1 MKKKLLSM
9 FSILLLLSSC
19 STQDE
24 PALAPPVDAKTYTV
38 SFGLAG
44 EITSITDS
52 PLTRAV
58 SNDLYGIQVYST
70 PDSTYA
76 EGAYQSERPYAY
88 GIFDDKAKMSIKLLA
103 GYKYRFIC
111 TMIVDAKSKLNNWDN
126 YYYIWPFY
134 INTGNDNQPELS
146 SFNYST
152 NNAIS
157 GLMLGSSQIK
167 DSIGGYNFYGRPN
180 TDRYYGETMN
190 YVPTKDSTV
199 TINMNRMVFGAKF
212 VAEGL
217 KNGKLYIQMES
228 SPLLTL
234 EAPNTEVQDIF
245 TFSRVSCPGWDDPM
259 TGKYVDYY
267 EDIPVSINWLNADSV
282 KVPIASQNIRFT
294 RNKLTT
300 IKVRVQDSTMANSI
314 GITTEDKPMAAGDT
328 ITIGGGSST
337 DTPINPVP

>member
-24 PALAPPVDAKTYTV
+24 PELTPPLDAKTYTV
-38 SFGLAG
+38 SFGLTG

-58 SNDLYGIQVYST
+58 SNDLYGIQVYSI
-70 PDSTYA
+70 PDSTFA
-76 EGAYQSERPYAY
+76 GGTYQSEKPYAY
-88 GIFDDKAKMSIKLLA
+88 GIFDDKAKMSIKLMA
-103 GYKYRFIC
+103 GYKYRFVC
-111 TMIVDAKSKLNNWDN
+111 TMLVDAKSRLPYYGSYYNIMPFNISGNNSQQEFS
-126 YYYIWPFY
+126 I
-134 INTGNDNQPELS
+134 
-146 SFNYST
+146 FNYST
-152 NNAIS
+152 YNYFFNLQS
-157 GLMLGSSQIK
+157 GYTQLSA
-167 DSIGGYNFYGRPN
+167 SIGDFFGYRPN
-180 TDRYYGETMN
+180 VDRYYGETIN

-212 VAEGL
+212 VAEGMES
-217 KNGKLYIQMES
+217 GKLYIQIQDA
-228 SPLLTL
+228 PLLTL

-245 TFSRVSCPGWDDPM
+245 TFSSVSYPGWDDPM

-267 EDIPVSINWLNADSV
+267 EDISVSINWLNADSV
-282 KVPIASQNIRFT
+282 KVPIATQNIRFT

-314 GITTEDKPMAAGDT
+314 GIITEDKPMVVGDT
-328 ITIGGGSST
+328 ISIGGGSST

>member
-52 PLTRAV
+52 PLTRAI

-70 PDSTYA
+70 PDSSYA
-76 EGAYQSERPYAY
+76 GGAYQSEKPYAY
-88 GIFDDKAKMSIKLLA
+88 GLFDDKAKMSIKLMA
-103 GYKYRFIC
+103 GYKYRFVC
-111 TMIVDAKSKLNNWDN
+111 TMIVNAKSRLPNWGSYYNVSPFNISGNNSQTEFS
-126 YYYIWPFY
+126 I
-134 INTGNDNQPELS
+134 
-146 SFNYST
+146 FNYST
-152 NNAIS
+152 DNYFHSLQNGYT
-157 GLMLGSSQIK
+157 GLS
-167 DSIGGYNFYGRPN
+167 DSIGSFYGYRPN
-180 TDRYYGETMN
+180 VDRYYGETMN

-217 KNGKLYIQMES
+217 ESGKLFIQMQDA
-228 SPLLTL
+228 PLLTL

-245 TFSRVSCPGWDDPM
+245 TFSNVSYPGLDDPM
-259 TGKYVDYY
+259 TGKYVDYS
-267 EDIPVSINWLNADSV
+267 EDISVSINWLNADSV

-314 GITTEDKPMAAGDT
+314 GIITEDKPMAVGDT
-328 ITIGGGSST
+328 ISIGGGSST

>member
-70 PDSTYA
+70 PDSSYA
-76 EGAYQSERPYAY
+76 GGAYQPEKPYAY
-88 GIFDDKAKMSIKLLA
+88 GLFDDKDKMSIKLMA
-103 GYKYRFIC
+103 GYKYRFVC
-111 TMIVDAKSKLNNWDN
+111 TTLVDAKSRLAYYGSYYNITPFNIMGNNSQQEFS
-126 YYYIWPFY
+126 I
-134 INTGNDNQPELS
+134 
-146 SFNYST
+146 FNYST
-152 NNAIS
+152 YNYFFNLQS
-157 GLMLGSSQIK
+157 GYTQLSA
-167 DSIGGYNFYGRPN
+167 SIGDFFGYRPN
-180 TDRYYGETMN
+180 VDRYYGETIN

-212 VAEGL
+212 VAEGMES
-217 KNGKLYIQMES
+217 GKLYIQIQDA
-228 SPLLTL
+228 PLLTL

-245 TFSRVSCPGWDDPM
+245 TFATVGSPLRYIDD
-259 TGKYVDYY
+259 GKYVDYY
-267 EDIPVSINWLNADSV
+267 EDISVSINWLNADSV
-282 KVPIASQNIRFT
+282 KVPIATQNIRFT

-300 IKVRVQDSTMANSI
+300 IKVRIQDSTMANSI

>member
-24 PALAPPVDAKTYTV
+24 PELTPPLDAKTYTV
-38 SFGLAG
+38 SFGLTG

-52 PLTRAV
+52 PLTRAI
-58 SNDLYGIQVYST
+58 STDLYGIQVYSI

-76 EGAYQSERPYAY
+76 DGTYQPEKPYAY
-88 GIFDDKAKMSIKLLA
+88 GLFDDKEKMSIKLMA
-103 GYKYRFIC
+103 GYKYRFVC
-111 TMIVDAKSKLNNWDN
+111 TMIVDAKSKLPN
-126 YYYIWPFY
+126 Y
-134 INTGNDNQPELS
+134 GNYFTFSPYNVSNADYSQFQLS
-146 SFNYST
+146 DIYYST
-152 NNAIS
+152 DSYLN
-157 GLMLGSSQIK
+157 GLSYGHTHLSKSNGGS
-167 DSIGGYNFYGRPN
+167 DLFARPN
-180 TDRYYGETMN
+180 VDRYYGETRD

-217 KNGKLYIQMES
+217 ESGKLYIQMQDA
-228 SPLLTL
+228 PLLTL
-234 EAPNTEVQDIF
+234 EASNTEVQDIF
-245 TFSRVSCPGWDDPM
+245 TFSWIQNPSSATSGIE
-259 TGKYVDYY
+259 YS
-267 EDIPVSINWLNADSV
+267 EEISVSINWLNADSV

-300 IKVRVQDSTMANSI
+300 IKVKVQDSTMANSI
-314 GITTEDKPMAAGDT
+314 GIITEDKPMVVGDT
-328 ITIGGGSST
+328 ISIGGGSST

>member
-24 PALAPPVDAKTYTV
+24 PTLAPPVDAKTYTV

-76 EGAYQSERPYAY
+76 EGTYQPEKPYAY
-88 GIFDDKAKMSIKLLA
+88 GLFDDKAKMSIKLMK
-103 GYKYRFIC
+103 GYKYRFVC
-111 TMIVDAKSKLNNWDN
+111 TMIVDAKSRLPYSEN
-126 YYYIWPFY
+126 YYGIMPFS
-134 INTGNDNQPELS
+134 ITNNNSQSEFS
-146 SFNYST
+146 IFNYST
-152 NNAIS
+152 DKYFYYLSQGFSCIKES
-157 GLMLGSSQIK
+157 IWSS
-167 DSIGGYNFYGRPN
+167 NFFHRPN
-180 TDRYYGETMN
+180 VDRYYGETRD
-190 YVPTKDSTV
+190 YIPTKDSTV

-217 KNGKLYIQMES
+217 ESGKLYIEIQDA
-228 SPLLTL
+228 PLLEL

-245 TFSRVSCPGWDDPM
+245 TFSSVSYPGWDDPM

>member
-24 PALAPPVDAKTYTV
+24 PELTPPLDAKTYTV
-38 SFGLAG
+38 SFGLTG

-58 SNDLYGIQVYST
+58 SNDLYGIQVYSI
-70 PDSTYA
+70 PDSTFA
-76 EGAYQSERPYAY
+76 GGTYQSEKPYAY
-88 GIFDDKAKMSIKLLA
+88 GIFDDKAKMSIKLMA
-103 GYKYRFIC
+103 GYKYRFVC
-111 TMIVDAKSKLNNWDN
+111 TMIVDAKSRLPYSEN
-126 YYYIWPFY
+126 YYGIMPFS
-134 INTGNDNQPELS
+134 ITNNNSQSEFS
-146 SFNYST
+146 IFNYST
-152 NNAIS
+152 DKYFYYLSQGFSCIIES
-157 GLMLGSSQIK
+157 IWSS
-167 DSIGGYNFYGRPN
+167 NFFHRPN
-180 TDRYYGETMN
+180 VDRYYGETRD
-190 YVPTKDSTV
+190 YIPTKDSTV

-217 KNGKLYIQMES
+217 ESGKLYIEIQDA
-228 SPLLTL
+228 PLLTL

-245 TFSRVSCPGWDDPM
+245 TFSSVSYPGWDDPM

-267 EDIPVSINWLNADSV
+267 EDISVSINWLNADSV
-282 KVPIASQNIRFT
+282 KVPIATQNIRFT

-300 IKVRVQDSTMANSI
+300 IKVKVQDSTMANSI
-314 GITTEDKPMAAGDT
+314 GIITEDKPMVVGDT
-328 ITIGGGSST
+328 ISIGGGSST

>member
-58 SNDLYGIQVYST
+58 SNDLYGIQVYSI
-70 PDSTYA
+70 PDSTFA
-76 EGAYQSERPYAY
+76 GGSYQSEKPYAY
-88 GIFDDKAKMSIKLLA
+88 GIFDDKAKMSIKLMA
-103 GYKYRFIC
+103 GYKYRFVC
-111 TMIVDAKSKLNNWDN
+111 TMIVNAKSRLPYWGN
-126 YYYIWPFY
+126 YYGVSPFN
-134 INTGNDNQPELS
+134 IIGNNSQTEFS
-146 SFNYST
+146 FFNYST
-152 NNAIS
+152 DSYFYMLHS
-157 GLMLGSSQIK
+157 GYTSLS
-167 DSIGGYNFYGRPN
+167 DSIGSFNGHRPN
-180 TDRYYGETMN
+180 VDRYYGETMN

-217 KNGKLYIQMES
+217 VSGKLFIQMQDA
-228 SPLLTL
+228 PLLTL
-234 EAPNTEVQDIF
+234 EAPNTEVQDIY
-245 TFSRVSCPGWDDPM
+245 TFQHIGYPGGNDM
-259 TGKYVDYY
+259 TTGKYVDYS
-267 EDIPVSINWLNADSV
+267 EDISVSINWLNADSV

-314 GITTEDKPMAAGDT
+314 GIITEDKPMAAGDT

>member
-24 PALAPPVDAKTYTV
+24 PTLAPPVDAKTYTV

-52 PLTRAV
+52 PLTRAI

-70 PDSTYA
+70 PDSSYA
-76 EGAYQSERPYAY
+76 GGAYQSEKPYAY
-88 GIFDDKAKMSIKLLA
+88 GLFDDKAKMSIKLMA
-103 GYKYRFIC
+103 GYKYRFVC
-111 TMIVDAKSKLNNWDN
+111 TMLVDGKNKLTSLN
-126 YYYIWPFY
+126 YYGTNPFGVY
-134 INTGNDNQPELS
+134 GNYSSQSELS
-146 SFNYST
+146 NFNYSA
-152 NNAIS
+152 NS
-157 GLMLGSSQIK
+157 YFWGLDRGSTGLRES
-167 DSIGGYNFYGRPN
+167 DGSANYCERPN
-180 TDRYYGETMN
+180 VDRYYGETIN
-190 YVPTKDSTV
+190 YIPTKDSTV

-212 VAEGL
+212 VAEGMES
-217 KNGKLYIQMES
+217 GKLLIQIQDA
-228 SPLLTL
+228 PLLTL
-234 EAPNTEVQDIF
+234 KAPNTEVQDIF
-245 TFSRVSCPGWDDPM
+245 TFYWIGNPSSATSGI
-259 TGKYVDYY
+259 DYY

>member
-9 FSILLLLSSC
+9 FSILLLLCSC

-24 PALAPPVDAKTYTV
+24 PELTPPLDAKTYTV
-38 SFGLAG
+38 SFGLTG

-58 SNDLYGIQVYST
+58 SNDLYGIQVYSA

-76 EGAYQSERPYAY
+76 EGTYQSERPYAY
-88 GIFDDKAKMSIKLLA
+88 GLFDDKAKMSIKLMA
-103 GYKYRFIC
+103 GYKYRFVC
-111 TMIVDAKSKLNNWDN
+111 TMIVDAKTKLVNDNNYFSSSPFYPSMGYNNQQQLSNIYYSTDN
-126 YYYIWPFY
+126 YLHA
-134 INTGNDNQPELS
+134 LS
-146 SFNYST
+146 
-152 NNAIS
+152 
-157 GLMLGSSQIK
+157 
-167 DSIGGYNFYGRPN
+167 DGYACLSDPIVGRIDLHRPN
-180 TDRYYGETMN
+180 VDRYYGVTRD
-190 YVPTKDSTV
+190 YIPTRDSTV
-199 TINMNRMVFGAKF
+199 VINMKRMVFGAKF

-217 KNGKLYIQMES
+217 VDGNLLIQLEGA
-228 SPLLTL
+228 PLLTI
-234 EAPNTEVQDIF
+234 EVPSTEVQDIF
-245 TFSRVSCPGWDDPM
+245 TFDIVGNLTRYSEKGVEI
-259 TGKYVDYY
+259 DYY

-314 GITTEDKPMAAGDT
+314 GIITEDKAMVVGDT
-328 ITIGGGSST
+328 ISIGGGSST

>member
-1 MKKKLLSM
+1 M

-24 PALAPPVDAKTYTV
+24 PTLAPPVDAKTYTV

-58 SNDLYGIQVYST
+58 SNDLYGIQVYSA

-76 EGAYQSERPYAY
+76 EGTYQQERPYAY
-88 GIFDDKAKMSIKLLA
+88 GLFDDKAKMSIKLMA
-103 GYKYRFIC
+103 GYKYRFVC
-111 TMIVDAKSKLNNWDN
+111 TMIVDAKNKLVNDNNYFSSSPFYLSMGYNNQQQLSNIYYSTDN
-126 YYYIWPFY
+126 YLHA
-134 INTGNDNQPELS
+134 LS
-146 SFNYST
+146 
-152 NNAIS
+152 
-157 GLMLGSSQIK
+157 
-167 DSIGGYNFYGRPN
+167 DGYASLSDPIVGRIDFHRPN
-180 TDRYYGETMN
+180 VDRYYGVTRD
-190 YVPTKDSTV
+190 YIPTRDSTV
-199 TINMNRMVFGAKF
+199 VINMKRMVFGAKF

-217 KNGKLYIQMES
+217 VDGKLLIHVEGA
-228 SPLLTL
+228 PLLTI
-234 EAPNTEVQDIF
+234 EVPSTEVQDIF
-245 TFSRVSCPGWDDPM
+245 TFDIVGNLTRYSEKGVEI
-259 TGKYVDYY
+259 DYY

-300 IKVRVQDSTMANSI
+300 NKVRVQDSTMANSI